1 MGAGRGRAQPDPT
14 GAGDTVGT
22 AQFVPTEARSWRA
35 VSSFSDPATPSCLHQ
50 LQAALQRS
58 ATAKAVTAL
67 LC

>member
-1 MGAGRGRAQPDPT
+1 MGAGRGRAQPDPA
-14 GAGDTVGT
+14 GAGDTVGA

-35 VSSFSDPATPSCLHQ
+35 VSSFSDPATSSWHHR

-58 ATAKAVTAL
+58 ATAPAVTAL